1 MIRGRSRARNACRI
15 STDTVRMT
23 LHHPLRHGALWMVVA
38 LAAAGCLEA
47 EPPPA
52 GPLVTTLS
60 KDTIRVG
67 ETLYLAGTGFLSPA
81 EGKTV
86 VEFAGVFY
94 WNDQGGRLVP
104 EDVPPFAIA
113 PVFDGTFPEG
123 GSAGGMDVRAGAS
136 VLRWNRFGPY
146 EVPFGGGG
154 RHPGLFKG
162 TVTPVNIGAET
173 GREVRGQ
180 STDVAVEILPS
191 VLITALEPVLGEDA
205 EGNVRTAECGKPAL
219 RVFGGL
225 PYVLKVEAIGF
236 TPAYFLYEIAN
247 INGNDSFTSF
257 MHPAEGQTDDIG
269 DPATH
274 PDEMVVFNPLPDD
287 IDFALAG
294 IRVTAVDADD
304 QAIATAMPV
313 PIVRPVRMQYDGN
326 RVLAEYY
333 EPVPVHGPIVGGI
346 GTEVTYAES
355 TSESRQKGVSVT
367 FTESVVEST
376 GTEVNENWSNGYTV
390 GTESSSTDTVENG
403 FSEAESSSE
412 SYGTEYSTSES
423 SSVEL
428 GSETGTEWGW
438 NIVEGQTQE
447 SYNEQMNHLYGTA
460 SGSVETEVG
469 GEASIPGLGGVS
481 GKVGSTV
488 GTSVE
493 SGRETTSGE
502 RVGTSFERGSSM
514 SASESSSE
522 VYGSTTTDGVS
533 ETVSGTFGVERQSS
547 INTAK
552 SQTSGSSESVTYEMG
567 GGSSVTTGYEVGS
580 SESWEESWVSTSEQE
595 NLLSFTGKVP
605 NGRCAMIYRQTV
617 RYVRTAQMFAY
628 DKCGVR
634 STLGEL
640 TFNEW
645 SWSPNIVIG
654 DDCEAQLPP
663 STQPKAQCFHACD

>member
-1 MIRGRSRARNACRI
+1 
-15 STDTVRMT
+15 MT
-23 LHHPLRHGALWMVVA
+23 WHRPLRHSALWLLLPAVLGACVEPDVPPSVPRVTA
-38 LAAAGCLEA
+38 LN
-47 EPPPA
+47 
-52 GPLVTTLS
+52 
-60 KDTIRVG
+60 KDALRVG
-67 ETLYLAGTGFLSPA
+67 ETLLLSGTGFLSPA

-86 VEFAGVFY
+86 VVFEGVFY
-94 WNDQGGRLVP
+94 WTDDGGRLVP
-104 EDVPPFAIA
+104 EDVPPFTIA

-123 GSAGGMDVRAGAS
+123 GLAGGMEVRAGAS

-154 RHPGLFKG
+154 KRPGLFKG
-162 TVTPVNIGAET
+162 TITPVNIDGAS
-173 GREVRGQ
+173 GAEVRGEP
-180 STDVAVEILPS
+180 TEVAIDVKPS
-191 VLITALEPVLGEDA
+191 VLITKLEPVLGEDDD
-205 EGNVRTAECGKPAL
+205 GNVRTADCGKPAL
-219 RVFGGL
+219 RVFGGV
-225 PYVLKVEAIGF
+225 PYVMQVEAIGF
-236 TPAYFLYEIAN
+236 SPAYFLYEIAN
-247 INGNDSFTSF
+247 INGRDEFTSF
-257 MHPAEGQTDDIG
+257 MHPADGVVDDIG
-269 DPATH
+269 DPASH
-274 PDEMVVFNPLPDD
+274 PDEIVVFNPLADD
-287 IDFALAG
+287 VDFALAA
-294 IRVTAVDADD
+294 IRVTAVDADN

-313 PIVRPVRMQYDGN
+313 PVVRPVRMQYDGN

-355 TSESRQKGVSVT
+355 TSESRQRGVSVT
-367 FTESVVEST
+367 FTDSILETT

-390 GTESSSTDTVENG
+390 GSESSTTDGYENTV
-403 FSEAESSSE
+403 SETESSSE
-412 SYGTEYSTSES
+412 SYGTEYSSSES

-438 NIVEGQTQE
+438 NVVEGQTQE
-447 SYNEQMNHLYGTA
+447 SYNEQMNHLYGTT

-481 GKVGSTV
+481 GKVGTTV

-493 SGRETTSGE
+493 AGRETTSGE
-502 RVGTSFERGSSM
+502 RVGTSYERGSSM
-514 SASESSSE
+514 GGSESSSE
-522 VYGSTTTDGVS
+522 VYGSTTTDGIS
-533 ETVSGTFGVERQSS
+533 ESVSGTFGVERQSS

-552 SQTSGSSESVTYEMG
+552 SQTTGSSESVTYDMG

-580 SESWEESWVSTSEQE
+580 SEAWEESWVSTSEQE

-617 RYVRTAQMFAY
+617 RYVRTAQLYAY

-645 SWSPNIVIG
+645 SWSPNIVVG

>member
-1 MIRGRSRARNACRI
+1 MIQLPTQRRNACR
-15 STDTVRMT
+15 TTGDTVRMSKT
-23 LHHPLRHGALWMVVA
+23 RPSRRSALWLLPTLA
-38 LAAAGCLEA
+38 LLGCG
-47 EPPPA
+47 EPPPPG
-52 GPLVTTLS
+52 GPHIAALS
-60 KDTIRVG
+60 KDAIRVG
-67 ETLYLAGTGFLSPA
+67 ETLYVSGTGFLSPA

-94 WNDQGGRLVP
+94 WTDDTGRLVP
-104 EDVPPFAIA
+104 EDVAPFAIA
-113 PVFDGTFPEG
+113 PVFDGTFPSG
-123 GSAGGMDVRAGAS
+123 GVAGGMDVSAGAS

-146 EVPFGGGG
+146 QVPFGGGG
-154 RHPGLFKG
+154 RRTGLFKG
-162 TVTPVNIGAET
+162 TVTPVNIAAET
-173 GREVRGQ
+173 GLEVRGL
-180 STDVAVEILPS
+180 STDVAIEIRPS
-191 VLITALEPVLGEDA
+191 VLITALEPVLGEDDN
-205 EGNVRTAECGKPAL
+205 GDVRTADCGKPAL

-225 PYVLKVEAIGF
+225 PYVMRVEAMGF

-247 INGNDSFTSF
+247 INGSDQFTSF
-257 MHPAEGQTDDIG
+257 MHPADGPTDDIG
-269 DPATH
+269 DPASH
-274 PDEMVVFNPLPDD
+274 PDEMVVFNPLADD
-287 IDFALAG
+287 VDFALAA
-294 IRVTAVDADD
+294 IRVTAVDANN

-313 PIVRPVRMQYDGN
+313 PVVRPVRMQYDGN

-367 FTESVVEST
+367 FTQSVVEST
-376 GTEVNENWSNGYTV
+376 GTEVNENWSSGYTV
-390 GTESSSTDTVENG
+390 GHESSSTDTVENG
-403 FSEAESSSE
+403 VSEAESSSE
-412 SYGTEYSTSES
+412 SYGTEYSSSEAN
-423 SSVEL
+423 SVEL

-447 SYNEQMNHLYGTA
+447 SYNEQMNHLYGTT

-481 GKVGSTV
+481 GKVGTTV
-488 GTSVE
+488 GTAVE
-493 SGRETTSGE
+493 AGRETTSGE

-514 SASESSSE
+514 TASESSSE

-533 ETVSGTFGVERQSS
+533 ESVSGTYGVERQSS

-552 SQTSGSSESVTYEMG
+552 SQSNATSESVTYDLG
-567 GGSSVTTGYEVGS
+567 GGSSVTSGYEVGS
-580 SESWEESWVSTSEQE
+580 SEAWQESWVSTTEQQ

-605 NGRCAMIYRQTV
+605 NRRCAMIYRQTV
-617 RYVRTAQMFAY
+617 RYVRTAQFYAY